1 MKESK
6 TAIQGKYAGKM
17 LTLEE
22 AAKYLRM
29 GKSTLY
35 ECVND
40 GSISSFKPP
49 RGPRL
54 FNVDDLDAWL
64 DRSEVPAGTVGQRA

>member
-1 MKESK
+1 MKENKK
-6 TAIQGKYAGKM
+6 TDQGKYESKM
-17 LTLEE
+17 LSLDE

-35 ECVND
+35 ECVYN
-40 GSISSFKPP
+40 GSIRHFKPP
-49 RGPRL
+49 RGKIL

-64 DRSEVPAGTVGQRA
+64 DKSEVPAGTVG

>member
-1 MKESK
+1 MKE
-6 TAIQGKYAGKM
+6 TTIVEQGKYRDKM

-40 GSISSFKPP
+40 NSIRCFRPP
-49 RGPRL
+49 RGKIL
-54 FNVDDLDAWL
+54 FNVEDLDAWL
-64 DRSEVPAGTVGQRA
+64 DKGEIPAGTVG

>member
-1 MKESK
+1 MKENK
-6 TAIQGKYAGKM
+6 VVDHGKYAGKM

-35 ECVND
+35 ECINNSLID
-40 GSISSFKPP
+40 CHRPP
-49 RGPRL
+49 RGKIL
-54 FNVDDLDAWL
+54 FNIEVLDAWL
-64 DRSEVPAGTVGQRA
+64 DKSEVPAGTAKV